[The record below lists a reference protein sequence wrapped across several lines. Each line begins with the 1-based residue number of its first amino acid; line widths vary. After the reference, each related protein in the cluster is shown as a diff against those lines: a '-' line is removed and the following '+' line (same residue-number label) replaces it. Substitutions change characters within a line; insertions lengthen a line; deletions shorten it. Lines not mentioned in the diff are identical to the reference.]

1 MGALLLRQAAWTLQA
16 RQRSA
21 MHNFTMKSWMMAVLM
36 CSLLA
41 EGHLA
46 SAFLMYKPA
55 MTGFGR
61 VKSEGPL
68 RKVDT
73 AGRTYPP
80 EDSTRTSDWQGVL
93 KVPGKKRSAMS
104 PQLMDW
110 PSYPDNNF

>member
-1 MGALLLRQAAWTLQA
+1 
-16 RQRSA
+16 
-21 MHNFTMKSWMMAVLM
+21 MKSWMMAVLM

-73 AGRTYPP
+73 AGAYIPTGGF
-80 EDSTRTSDWQGVL
+80 DSDFGLARSAQGSRIARHHESL
-93 KVPGKKRSAMS
+93 RLTNSALVPGKKRSAMS

-110 PSYPDNNF
+110 PSYPDNNFYY